1 MDNKDNLSPWD
12 HLRAMGVTR
21 TQIIVIVLLAF
32 ANFCIAVAAIQD
44 VL

>member
-1 MDNKDNLSPWD
+1 MDDDNNLSPWD

-21 TQIIVIVLLAF
+21 TQLIVIALLAF

-44 VL
+44 IV